1 VKLHEGDLEEKM
13 EDTKQDE
20 KSVFEKAYE
29 MYLSQLREL
38 SFASI
43 APKIGAEFSQGRL
56 RLPLLDRIFEVSSAG
71 IVGPDGKRPGYD
83 VCVILSK
90 YLLLCP
96 EAPVQ
101 GKSWLSFKDF
111 KDTRPLH
118 NYFANDVERA
128 IAGHFSRRLDVLK
141 RACTVLDGYV
151 PELQVSYDL
160 AMEFDALPLIPIVL
174 LFNDADLEF
183 PAQCTILFPSRTE
196 AYLDGECIAML
207 GFQLFR
213 RLRKA
218 AAEQ

>member
-1 VKLHEGDLEEKM
+1 M

-20 KSVFEKAYE
+20 KTVFEKAYE

-56 RLPLLDRIFEVSSAG
+56 RLPLLDRIFEVSVDG
-71 IVGPDGKRPGYD
+71 IVGPQGKRPGYD

-96 EAPVQ
+96 ETPPLGAN
-101 GKSWLSFKDF
+101 WFSFKDF

-128 IAGHFSRRLDVLK
+128 VAGHFSGRLDALQ
-141 RACTVLDGYV
+141 RACAVLGGYP
-151 PELQVSYDL
+151 PELKVSYDL
-160 AMEFDALPLIPIVL
+160 TMQFYALPMIPIVL
-174 LFNDADLEF
+174 LFNDADSEF
-183 PAQCTILFPSRTE
+183 PAQCTLLFPSRTE
-196 AYLDGECIAML
+196 AHLDGECIAML
-207 GFQLFR
+207 GFQLCR
-213 RLRKA
+213 RLKKA
-218 AAEQ
+218 DAEKSSA